1 MTKQEITKENIETIV
16 SKWQKILRLQ
26 DWDISVQIVE
36 NEWRKSGDVKI
47 DIDNKMAI
55 LLINKNP
62 KCENLV
68 ELVIHELL
76 HIRLW
81 PMDQMIEEL
90 LDIVYGKENSK
101 QKDFGVSQFM
111 GTLEST
117 VQDLTKG
124 YVELSNSGPLSFG
137 RLRKEVQVET
147 EK

>member
-16 SKWQKILRLQ
+16 IKWQKILRLL

-124 YVELSNSGPLSFG
+124 YVELSNSGQLSLG
-137 RLRKEVQVET
+137 RLRKEVQVEI

>member
-124 YVELSNSGPLSFG
+124 YVELSNSGQLSLG
-137 RLRKEVQVET
+137 RLRKEVQVEI